1 MHDYLVRFE
10 RRVFYQC
17 HISPLIFRF
26 PIYNAITSSVDS
38 ETLKRSVLHST
49 FSYPIFLFNS
59 FSFFFKILFPPSP
72 LPLLLPSMDNSE
84 WMRNG
89 DYAPTRHGAQYDMTS
104 MLIGAKLRIN
114 HESTVG
120 VLTMAGPGI
129 KVLAS
134 PTNDQGQLYSGL
146 HGIPLASKCN
156 FTAGIQ
162 VAMLALKHREN
173 KKGGQRVILVV
184 GSPVEMEEK
193 KLVRVGKQLRKNNV
207 ALDIIAM
214 GENSSNEEKLQK
226 LVEAVNKDDN
236 SRMITVPAGTH
247 PSDVVRQSA
256 IISTTGGSGSVGGG
270 GGASAG
276 GANFAEYGG
285 VDPSLDP
292 ELAMALQASMAQ
304 LREDATGGGA
314 DAASVG
320 GSVTTTDATPA
331 LLPAGMSAEEIM
343 LQQALAMSMAG
354 VSDTSSADGSGSTPM
369 DIDDED
375 GAALAAALAMSAGGD
390 ASGDGSVADFSDP
403 NFAASLLSGLP
414 GVDPNDPSIQAAMGG
429 GADASGGQFEDPAF
443 INSLLSGLPG
453 VDPNDPLIQAALSKE
468 DEDKKEGDK
477 K

>member
-1 MHDYLVRFE
+1 
-10 RRVFYQC
+10 
-17 HISPLIFRF
+17 
-26 PIYNAITSSVDS
+26 
-38 ETLKRSVLHST
+38 
-49 FSYPIFLFNS
+49 
-59 FSFFFKILFPPSP
+59 
-72 LPLLLPSMDNSE
+72 MDNSE

-104 MLIGAKLRIN
+104 MLIGAKLRVN

-173 KKGGQRVILVV
+173 KKGSQRVILVV
-184 GSPVEMEEK
+184 GSPIELEEK
-193 KLVRVGKQLRKNNV
+193 KLIRVGKQLRKNNV

-226 LVEAVNKDDN
+226 LVEAVNKDEN

-256 IISTTGGSGSVGGG
+256 IISSTGGSGAVGGAGAGAASGGG
-270 GGASAG
+270 GGS
-276 GANFAEYGG
+276 FAEFGG

-304 LREDATGGGA
+304 LREDATGGA
-314 DAASVG
+314 DASATSATG
-320 GSVTTTDATPA
+320 ATGAATTSAEPTSAAPPA
-331 LLPAGMSAEEIM
+331 PSTTGMSAEEVM

-354 VSDTSSADGSGSTPM
+354 VEDSSAM
-369 DIDDED
+369 DVDED
-375 GAALAAALAMSAGGD
+375 DGDDGLAAALAMSAGGN
-390 ASGDGSVADFSDP
+390 DGGVGGADFSDP

-414 GVDPNDPSIQAAMGG
+414 GVDPNDPSIQAAMG
-429 GADASGGQFEDPAF
+429 ADASGGQFEDPDF
-443 INSLLSGLPG
+443 VNSLLSGLPG
-453 VDPNDPLIQAALSKE
+453 VDVNDPSIQAALQEEE
-468 DEDKKEGDK
+468 DKDKKEGDK

>member
-1 MHDYLVRFE
+1 
-10 RRVFYQC
+10 
-17 HISPLIFRF
+17 
-26 PIYNAITSSVDS
+26 
-38 ETLKRSVLHST
+38 
-49 FSYPIFLFNS
+49 
-59 FSFFFKILFPPSP
+59 
-72 LPLLLPSMDNSE
+72 MDNSE

-104 MLIGAKLRIN
+104 MLIGAKLRVN

-173 KKGGQRVILVV
+173 KKGSQRVILIV
-184 GSPVEMEEK
+184 GSPITLEEK

-207 ALDIIAM
+207 ALDVIAM
-214 GENSSNEEKLQK
+214 GENSVNEEKLQK

-236 SRMITVPAGTH
+236 SRIISVPAGTH

-256 IISTTGGSGSVGGG
+256 IINTTGGGGAVGSGGGGGG
-270 GGASAG
+270 GGAS
-276 GANFAEYGG
+276 FAEFGG

-304 LREDATGGGA
+304 LREDATDGAAATTTSGGA
-314 DAASVG
+314 STGGASTGEGSTSTTEPTAA
-320 GSVTTTDATPA
+320 APPA
-331 LLPAGMSAEEIM
+331 PSTAGMSAEEIM
-343 LQQALAMSMAG
+343 LQQALAMSMG
-354 VSDTSSADGSGSTPM
+354 SMDGGGGGGSGAM
-369 DIDDED
+369 GGGNDAMEVDDDDDD
-375 GAALAAALAMSAGGD
+375 GAALAAALAMSASGGGGGGG
-390 ASGDGSVADFSDP
+390 AADFSDP

-414 GVDPNDPSIQAAMGG
+414 GVDPSDPSIQAAMGNTG
-429 GADASGGQFEDPAF
+429 GSGSGASGGQFEDPDF
-443 INSLLSGLPG
+443 INSLLAGLPG
-453 VDPNDPLIQAALSKE
+453 VDPNDPSIQAALKE
-468 DEDKKEGDK
+468 EEDKDK
-477 K
+477 KDGSK